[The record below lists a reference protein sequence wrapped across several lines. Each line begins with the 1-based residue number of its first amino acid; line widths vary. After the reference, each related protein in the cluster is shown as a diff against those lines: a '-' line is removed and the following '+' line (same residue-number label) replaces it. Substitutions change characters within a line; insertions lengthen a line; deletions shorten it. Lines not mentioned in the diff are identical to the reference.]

1 MKLDAVETIELIATY
16 EDLKKIPLDE
26 RVSAYFGD
34 YGMHYLVNDVDID
47 KAIKLRDEA
56 LIAMGM
62 THEEYLLDKQFM
74 YRQNI
79 RLKMREGMMADKIK
93 EKDTIVFVNPQAVQ
107 GTDIEKILKGDI
119 EGVNAETK
127 MCAVNF
133 KGYKIVV
140 PFRNILGIQ
149 NDIEQDRHFGFDN
162 CEPLLD
168 ARESDADTLVKETR
182 EEVRENNMLSD
193 KFDLVVIFDKP
204 VLFTCERLNRNL
216 PIEGVNYY
224 DIRHDDECRGDMAQL
239 KDRVMVNHW
248 GTVISKERF
257 EPREVGGK
265 IFTTA
270 EGIDMD
276 ESDYNYLGETLSV
289 SEYLEKYDELVREY
303 CEPKEENNLE
313 MGM

>member
-257 EPREVGGK
+257 EPREVGDK

>member
-216 PIEGVNYY
+216 PIEGVYYY

-257 EPREVGGK
+257 EPREVGDK

-276 ESDYNYLGETLSV
+276 EGDYDYLGETLSV

>member
-107 GTDIEKILKGDI
+107 GTEIEKILKGDI

-133 KGYKIVV
+133 EGYKIVV

-216 PIEGVNYY
+216 PIDGVTYY
-224 DIRHDDECRGDMAQL
+224 DIRHDDECRCDMAQL

-276 ESDYNYLGETLSV
+276 EGDYNYLGETLSV

-303 CEPKEENNLE
+303 CEPKAENNLE

>member
-193 KFDLVVIFDKP
+193 KFELVVIFDKP
-204 VLFTCERLNRNL
+204 VLFTCERLDRSL
-216 PIEGVNYY
+216 PIDGVNYY

-276 ESDYNYLGETLSV
+276 EGDYNYLGETLSV

>member
-62 THEEYLLDKQFM
+62 THEEYLSDKQFM

-107 GTDIEKILKGDI
+107 GTDIVKILKGDI

-133 KGYKIVV
+133 EGYKIVV

-204 VLFTCERLNRNL
+204 VLFTSERLNRNL
-216 PIEGVNYY
+216 PIEGVYYY

-257 EPREVGGK
+257 EPREVGDK

-303 CEPKEENNLE
+303 CEPKEENSLE

>member
-182 EEVRENNMLSD
+182 EEMRENNMLSD

-204 VLFTCERLNRNL
+204 VLFISERLNRNI
-216 PIEGVNYY
+216 PIEGVYYY

-257 EPREVGGK
+257 EPREVGDK

>member
-56 LIAMGM
+56 LIAMGV
-62 THEEYLLDKQFM
+62 THEEYLSDKQFM

-204 VLFTCERLNRNL
+204 VLFTCERLNRNI
-216 PIEGVNYY
+216 PIEGVYYY

-276 ESDYNYLGETLSV
+276 EEDYNYLGETLSV

>member
-1 MKLDAVETIELIATY
+1 MRLKQIELIATY

-62 THEEYLLDKQFM
+62 THEEYLSDKQFM

-79 RLKMREGMMADKIK
+79 RLKMREGMMADKIE

-107 GTDIEKILKGDI
+107 GTDIEKILKEDI

-127 MCAVNF
+127 MCAVNCE
-133 KGYKIVV
+133 GYKIVV

-257 EPREVGGK
+257 EPREVGDK

-276 ESDYNYLGETLSV
+276 EGDYNYLGERLSV

>member
-62 THEEYLLDKQFM
+62 THEEYLSDKQFM

-119 EGVNAETK
+119 EGVNAEIK

-133 KGYKIVV
+133 EGYKIVV

-149 NDIEQDRHFGFDN
+149 NDIEQDSHFGFDN

-168 ARESDADTLVKETR
+168 ARESDADRLVKETR

-193 KFDLVVIFDKP
+193 KFELVVIFDKP
-204 VLFTCERLNRNL
+204 VLFTCERLNGNL
-216 PIEGVNYY
+216 PIEGVYYY

-270 EGIDMD
+270 EGVDMD

-303 CEPKEENNLE
+303 CEPKEENSLE